1 MPTIN
6 DVYRGMQNGAETI
19 NANFKVINNELDG
32 VTSKD
37 VPWTSGFSLESGFST
52 QYSSAGYE
60 VKNGWAFVNINL
72 IQSQAAFKAK
82 TSVKVG
88 TVPNLK
94 IPADIAKFTFAL
106 PGDSSHIEAK
116 MELRRDGS
124 IWLTP
129 FADMTAQTGTAYNRF
144 YCSFSSPIV

>member
-19 NANFKVINNELDG
+19 NANFKAINNELDG

-60 VKNGWAFVNINL
+60 VKNGWVFVNINL
-72 IQSQAAFKAK
+72 IQSQAAFKANI
-82 TSVKVG
+82 SVKVG

-106 PGDSSHIEAK
+106 PGASSNIEAK

-124 IWLTP
+124 IWVTP
-129 FADMTAQTGTAYNRF
+129 FADMAAQTGTAYNRF